1 MHKLLLIF
9 LFFLTFNIYAQDANE
24 ILKKS
29 EEKIKG
35 IKSSYQEMMIK
46 IVRPKWSKEMIMKG
60 WSMGEDYF
68 ASVVLSPAK
77 EKGIVFLKR
86 ENEVWNYIPS
96 IERTIKLPPSMMMQN
111 WMGTDFTNDDLVQR
125 SSITDD
131 YTNIIIG
138 NEIIDG
144 LDCWLIELIPNEDAA
159 VVWGKLVMWIDKKDY
174 MQLKTQ
180 FFDEYDEMV
189 SIMTGKA
196 IKNFDCKIITQIND
210 GFGNALIQ
218 GIKEVETDFLCIF
231 NADGSFDPKYLKN
244 MSDELSKNG
253 DFIFNSRYENS
264 GGSDDDT
271 FLTYIGNRLF
281 TFICNLLFRLDISD
295 VLFTYVM
302 GKTLA
307 FKSLELKRKDFRFC
321 IELPVLAKLKKYKLI
336 SRPSYERSRLSGKK
350 KVNEFTDGLLIL
362 ISILTMFIFRK

>member
-1 MHKLLLIF
+1 MYKLLLIF

-68 ASVVLSPAK
+68 VSVVLSPAK

-131 YTNIIIG
+131 YTNTIIG

-144 LDCWLIELIPNEDAA
+144 LDCWIIELIPNEDAA
-159 VVWGKLVMWIDKKDY
+159 VVWGKLVMWIDKRDY

-196 IKNFDCKIITQIND
+196 IKNFD
-210 GFGNALIQ
+210 
-218 GIKEVETDFLCIF
+218 
-231 NADGSFDPKYLKN
+231 
-244 MSDELSKNG
+244 
-253 DFIFNSRYENS
+253 
-264 GGSDDDT
+264 
-271 FLTYIGNRLF
+271 
-281 TFICNLLFRLDISD
+281 
-295 VLFTYVM
+295 
-302 GKTLA
+302 
-307 FKSLELKRKDFRFC
+307 
-321 IELPVLAKLKKYKLI
+321 
-336 SRPSYERSRLSGKK
+336 GKK
-350 KVNEFTDGLLIL
+350 LPAIIEFVPLDKEGNKTIVERLVWKFDIDINERFFLPNYMKNL
-362 ISILTMFIFRK
+362 R

>member
-68 ASVVLSPAK
+68 VSVVLSPAK

-144 LDCWLIELIPNEDAA
+144 LDCWIIELIPNEDAA

-196 IKNFDCKIITQIND
+196 IKNFD
-210 GFGNALIQ
+210 
-218 GIKEVETDFLCIF
+218 
-231 NADGSFDPKYLKN
+231 
-244 MSDELSKNG
+244 
-253 DFIFNSRYENS
+253 
-264 GGSDDDT
+264 
-271 FLTYIGNRLF
+271 
-281 TFICNLLFRLDISD
+281 
-295 VLFTYVM
+295 
-302 GKTLA
+302 
-307 FKSLELKRKDFRFC
+307 
-321 IELPVLAKLKKYKLI
+321 
-336 SRPSYERSRLSGKK
+336 GKK
-350 KVNEFTDGLLIL
+350 LPAIIEFVPLDKEGNKTIVERLVWKFDIDINERFFLPNYMKNL
-362 ISILTMFIFRK
+362 R

>member
-144 LDCWLIELIPNEDAA
+144 LDCWIIELIPNEDAA
-159 VVWGKLVMWIDKKDY
+159 VVWGKLVMWIDKRDY

-196 IKNFDCKIITQIND
+196 IKNFD
-210 GFGNALIQ
+210 
-218 GIKEVETDFLCIF
+218 
-231 NADGSFDPKYLKN
+231 
-244 MSDELSKNG
+244 
-253 DFIFNSRYENS
+253 
-264 GGSDDDT
+264 
-271 FLTYIGNRLF
+271 
-281 TFICNLLFRLDISD
+281 
-295 VLFTYVM
+295 
-302 GKTLA
+302 
-307 FKSLELKRKDFRFC
+307 
-321 IELPVLAKLKKYKLI
+321 
-336 SRPSYERSRLSGKK
+336 GKK
-350 KVNEFTDGLLIL
+350 LPAIIEFVPLDKEGNKTIVERLVWKFDIDINERFFLPNYMKNL
-362 ISILTMFIFRK
+362 R

>member
-131 YTNIIIG
+131 YTNTIIG

-144 LDCWLIELIPNEDAA
+144 LDCWIIELIPNEDAA
-159 VVWGKLVMWIDKKDY
+159 VVWGKLVMWIDKRDY

-196 IKNFDCKIITQIND
+196 IKNFD
-210 GFGNALIQ
+210 
-218 GIKEVETDFLCIF
+218 
-231 NADGSFDPKYLKN
+231 
-244 MSDELSKNG
+244 
-253 DFIFNSRYENS
+253 
-264 GGSDDDT
+264 
-271 FLTYIGNRLF
+271 
-281 TFICNLLFRLDISD
+281 
-295 VLFTYVM
+295 
-302 GKTLA
+302 
-307 FKSLELKRKDFRFC
+307 
-321 IELPVLAKLKKYKLI
+321 
-336 SRPSYERSRLSGKK
+336 GKK
-350 KVNEFTDGLLIL
+350 LPAIIEFVPLDKEGNKTIVERLVWKFDIDINERFFLPNYMKNL
-362 ISILTMFIFRK
+362 R

>member
-60 WSMGEDYF
+60 WSIGEDYF

-77 EKGIVFLKR
+77 EKGVVFLKR

-131 YTNIIIG
+131 YTNTIIG
-138 NEIIDG
+138 NETIDG
-144 LDCWLIELIPNEDAA
+144 LDCWIIELIPNEDAA

-196 IKNFDCKIITQIND
+196 IKNFD
-210 GFGNALIQ
+210 
-218 GIKEVETDFLCIF
+218 
-231 NADGSFDPKYLKN
+231 
-244 MSDELSKNG
+244 
-253 DFIFNSRYENS
+253 
-264 GGSDDDT
+264 
-271 FLTYIGNRLF
+271 
-281 TFICNLLFRLDISD
+281 
-295 VLFTYVM
+295 
-302 GKTLA
+302 
-307 FKSLELKRKDFRFC
+307 
-321 IELPVLAKLKKYKLI
+321 
-336 SRPSYERSRLSGKK
+336 GKK
-350 KVNEFTDGLLIL
+350 LPAIIEFVPLDKEGNKTIVERLVWKFDININERFFLPNYMKNL
-362 ISILTMFIFRK
+362 R

>member
-1 MHKLLLIF
+1 MHRLLLIF
-9 LFFLTFNIYAQDANE
+9 LFFSTFNICAQDANQ
-24 ILKKS
+24 ILKNS
-29 EEKIKG
+29 EEKITG

-96 IERTIKLPPSMMMQN
+96 IERTIKIPPSMMMQN

-144 LDCWLIELIPNEDAA
+144 LDCWIIELIPNEDAA

-196 IKNFDCKIITQIND
+196 IKNFD
-210 GFGNALIQ
+210 
-218 GIKEVETDFLCIF
+218 
-231 NADGSFDPKYLKN
+231 
-244 MSDELSKNG
+244 
-253 DFIFNSRYENS
+253 
-264 GGSDDDT
+264 
-271 FLTYIGNRLF
+271 
-281 TFICNLLFRLDISD
+281 
-295 VLFTYVM
+295 
-302 GKTLA
+302 
-307 FKSLELKRKDFRFC
+307 
-321 IELPVLAKLKKYKLI
+321 
-336 SRPSYERSRLSGKK
+336 GKK
-350 KVNEFTDGLLIL
+350 LPAIIEFVPLDKEGNKTIVERIVWKFDIDINERFFLPNYMKNL
-362 ISILTMFIFRK
+362 R

>member
-68 ASVVLSPAK
+68 VSVVLSPAK

-96 IERTIKLPPSMMMQN
+96 IERIIKLPPSMMMQN

-131 YTNIIIG
+131 YTNTIIG

-144 LDCWLIELIPNEDAA
+144 LDCWIIELIPNEDAA
-159 VVWGKLVMWIDKKDY
+159 VVWGKLVMWIDKRDY

-196 IKNFDCKIITQIND
+196 IKNFD
-210 GFGNALIQ
+210 
-218 GIKEVETDFLCIF
+218 
-231 NADGSFDPKYLKN
+231 
-244 MSDELSKNG
+244 
-253 DFIFNSRYENS
+253 
-264 GGSDDDT
+264 
-271 FLTYIGNRLF
+271 
-281 TFICNLLFRLDISD
+281 
-295 VLFTYVM
+295 
-302 GKTLA
+302 
-307 FKSLELKRKDFRFC
+307 
-321 IELPVLAKLKKYKLI
+321 
-336 SRPSYERSRLSGKK
+336 GKK
-350 KVNEFTDGLLIL
+350 LPAIIEFVPLDKEGNKTIVERLVWKFDIDINERFFLPNYMKNL
-362 ISILTMFIFRK
+362 R